1 VNRSF
6 GRRLPS
12 AWLAL
17 TLLVAASTT
26 AAALDLLQRYPT
38 TLTAGDTRH
47 PRPWNFSGTDIFQ
60 ISRFDLK
67 IGPGLA
73 IQAGRSDLGI
83 GHGEDGAL
91 WAVVIPR
98 QRADLDSSANP
109 HLETIAHV
117 WLRFHPGQIN
127 VLFPPETVSEPGASN
142 LVARMRAIARHKLTS
157 SWQAGGLPL
166 IPPPKNMTVDIDTHE
181 GPRRFFAVDTEART
195 AEYVDAF
202 QDQGLPP
209 PAAITPALAASAFDQ
224 LWTAFDKDYAMFA
237 LRPEVDWNALRDQY
251 RPKALACPSADEFA
265 EVCAALLRPLRDLHI
280 RITLPGQNV
289 PVFDRPRD
297 ANSNPKAHAAILK
310 SLHQQR
316 RLTWAVTPDH
326 IGFIAISGWD
336 DDATP
341 ADFQEILEHMR
352 DTRGLIIDIR
362 LNGGGSEDLAKEV
375 AGRFVP
381 KDFVYAYSQFRN
393 GPRHSDLTEKLARVV
408 SPRGPWR
415 YPRPV
420 VLLIGQKCMSSNES
434 FVGMMTGDPDVVT
447 MGDHTCGSS
456 GNPRLI
462 NLPLDMTVSV
472 PQWID
477 FLPDGTPLDEKG
489 FRPQIPFRPEPGA
502 FEAQRDDLLTAA
514 LARLRE
520 APLPA
525 QPMEGPAW
533 RPADADK

>member
-1 VNRSF
+1 VKSTLR
-6 GRRLPS
+6 RRLPS
-12 AWLAL
+12 GLLAL
-17 TLLVAASTT
+17 ALLAAASTP

-38 TLTAGDTRH
+38 TLTAGDTSH
-47 PRPWNFSGTDIFQ
+47 PHPWNFSGTDIFQ
-60 ISRFDLK
+60 ISRFNLK

-73 IQAGRSDLGI
+73 VQAGRSDLGI
-83 GHGEDGAL
+83 GHGADGAL
-91 WAVVIPR
+91 WAIVIPR
-98 QRADLDSSANP
+98 QHADLDSSANP
-109 HLETIAHV
+109 HVETISHV

-127 VLFPPETVSEPGASN
+127 RLFPPETVSEGGATN
-142 LVARMRAIARHKLTS
+142 LLARMRSIARHKMTS
-157 SWQAGGLPL
+157 SWQAGGEPL
-166 IPPPKNMTVDIDTHE
+166 IPAPKDLTVDVDTQE
-181 GPRRFFAVDTEART
+181 GPRRFFAVDTDANT

-202 QDQGLPP
+202 QDQGLKP
-209 PAAITPALAASAFDQ
+209 PAPMTPALAASAFDQ
-224 LWTAFDKDYAMFA
+224 LWTSFDKDYAMFA
-237 LRPEVDWNALRDQY
+237 LRPEVDWNALRDQF
-251 RPKALACPSADEFA
+251 RSQAQACTSADEFA
-265 EVCAALLRPLRDLHI
+265 EVCAGLLRPLRDLHI
-280 RITLPGQNV
+280 WMTLAGQNV
-289 PVFDRPRD
+289 PVFDRPRA
-297 ANSNPKAHAAILK
+297 ANSNPAAHVAILG

-316 RLTWAVTPDH
+316 RLTWAVTSDH
-326 IGFIAISGWD
+326 IGFIAIYGWD

-352 DTRGLIIDIR
+352 DTRGLILDVR

-375 AGRFVP
+375 AARFVP
-381 KDFVYAYSQFRN
+381 KDFVYAYGQFRN
-393 GPRHSDLTEKLARVV
+393 GPRHSDLTEKRARVI

-415 YPRPV
+415 YLRPV

-434 FVGMMTGDPDVVT
+434 FVGMMTGDPDLVT

-489 FRPQIPFRPEPGA
+489 FRPQMPFQPEAGA
-502 FEAQRDDLLTAA
+502 FEGQRDDLLTAA

-525 QPMEGPAW
+525 QPIEGPAG
-533 RPADADK
+533 AGK